1 MNSAIHK
8 VNKGFNKVLV
18 ANRGEIAVRVI
29 RSAQSL
35 GYRTVAVFSEADAT
49 APHVSIADEA
59 ICIGASAVNESYLV
73 AEKIIAAAKKTGAD
87 AIHPGYGFLSEN
99 SDFAKACIDADI
111 VFIGPRPDA
120 IDLMGSKRHS
130 KIAMI
135 AAGVPCIPGY
145 EGADQADDV
154 LKNAAIEIGM
164 PVMLKASAGGGGRG
178 MRLVTDA
185 NDLDEL
191 IKSARS
197 EALNAFGSGELIIEK
212 AVMQPRHIEIQVFAD
227 SYGNTVYLGERDC
240 SVQRRH
246 QKVVEEAPS
255 PFVNPAMRKAMGEAA
270 VNAAKSCNY
279 VGAGTVEFL
288 VDSEGNFY
296 FLEMNTRL
304 QVEHPVTELI
314 TGLDLVAMQLRVA
327 AGDKLSISQEDVTLT
342 GHAIE
347 VRLYAEDPGAN
358 FIPQTGLLNLW
369 QPASG
374 DGIRIDSGIKSGIQQ
389 GQSVSS
395 FYDPMLAKIIAYG
408 ENREEARRRLIRAVE
423 DSHLLGIKD
432 NRAFL
437 ASILRNDTFIQGEA
451 TTAFIAE
458 DFSQDSSLQPL
469 QAQEVEV
476 ALAASILSAVGSNL
490 SSSSTLNSSVNNR
503 TGWQNNRTGN
513 RIVKLSCE
521 NQIFELV
528 LTAIENTITV
538 DFASPELSPT
548 ELSPTKLSSKNYE
561 ADEGLQAKPRQTIKI
576 IEQSENT
583 LKYLHDDV
591 MRTITYSQTKG
602 VGEALGCDQVHLAA
616 RYGNLTFTDISL
628 QSTKKNQGGS
638 DQVLASMDGGMV
650 DVMVKVGDV
659 VKVGQTLAVLE
670 AMKMEH
676 PLKAGIAGT
685 ITEVLVQAGD
695 QVKGRQKLI
704 QILAE
709 TKES

>member
-1 MNSAIHK
+1 MSSAI
-8 VNKGFNKVLV
+8 NKIRTGFTKVLV

-29 RSAQSL
+29 RSAHSL
-35 GYRTVAVFSEADAT
+35 GYRTVAVFSEADAN
-49 APHVSIADEA
+49 ALHVSLADEA
-59 ICIGASAVNESYLV
+59 VCIGAAAVGESYLV
-73 AEKIIAAAKKTGAD
+73 ADKLIQAAKKTGAD

-99 SDFAKACIDADI
+99 SAFAKACVDANI
-111 VFIGPRPDA
+111 TFIGPRPDA

-154 LKNAAIEIGM
+154 LKKAAIAIGM

-227 SYGNTVYLGERDC
+227 QYGNTVYLGERDC

-255 PFVNPAMRKAMGEAA
+255 PFVSPAMRKAMGEAA
-270 VNAAKSCNY
+270 VNAAKSCHY
-279 VGAGTVEFL
+279 IGAGTVEFL
-288 VDSEGNFY
+288 ADSEGNFY

-327 AGDKLSISQEDVTLT
+327 AGDKLSMTQEDVTLT
-342 GHAIE
+342 GHAME

-358 FIPQTGLLNLW
+358 FMPQTGLLNLW

-374 DGIRIDSGIKSGIQQ
+374 EGIRIDSGIKSGIQQ
-389 GQSVSS
+389 DQTVSPY
-395 FYDPMLAKIIAYG
+395 YDPMLAKIIAYG
-408 ENREEARRRLIRAVE
+408 ENREEARRRLVLAVE
-423 DSHLLGIKD
+423 DSKLLGIKD

-437 ASILRNDTFIQGEA
+437 ASILRHDTFIQGNA
-451 TTAFIAE
+451 TTAFIGD
-458 DFSQDSSLQPL
+458 DFSQDPSLQPL
-469 QAQEVEV
+469 QAKETEV
-476 ALAASILSAVGSNL
+476 ALAASILCAL
-490 SSSSTLNSSVNNR
+490 SSNAKASAS
-503 TGWQNNRTGN
+503 TGWQNNRTGS
-513 RIVKLSCE
+513 RVIKLSCE
-521 NQIFELV
+521 DQTFELALATV
-528 LTAIENTITV
+528 NNSITV
-538 DFASPELSPT
+538 EFAATNE
-548 ELSPTKLSSKNYE
+548 E
-561 ADEGLQAKPRQTIKI
+561 AGEEPQDTPKQTIKI
-576 IEQSENT
+576 IEQAENT

-591 MRTITYSQTKG
+591 VRTVTYSQTKG
-602 VGEALGCDQVHLAA
+602 VGEALGCAQVHLAA
-616 RYGNLTFTDISL
+616 HYGNLTFTDISL
-628 QSTKKNQGGS
+628 QSAKKNTGGS

-659 VKVGQTLAVLE
+659 VNVGQTLAVLE

-676 PLKAGIAGT
+676 PLKAGVAGT
-685 ITEVLVQAGD
+685 IAEVLVQAGD

-704 QILAE
+704 QITAAAAE
-709 TKES
+709 

>member
-1 MNSAIHK
+1 MS
-8 VNKGFNKVLV
+8 FQKVLV

-35 GYRTVAVFSEADAT
+35 GYRTVAVFSETDQN
-49 APHVSIADEA
+49 APHVSAADEA
-59 ICIGASAVNESYLV
+59 ICIGAAAVGESYLV
-73 AEKIIAAAKKTGAD
+73 ADKLIAAAQKTGAD

-99 SDFAKACIDADI
+99 SAFAKACVDANI
-111 VFIGPRPDA
+111 TFIGPRPDA
-120 IDLMGSKRHS
+120 IDLMGSKRQS

-135 AAGVPCIPGY
+135 EAGVPCIPGY
-145 EGADQADDV
+145 EGADQTDEV

-227 SYGNTVYLGERDC
+227 TFGNTVYLGERDC

-255 PFVNPAMRKAMGEAA
+255 PFVNPEMRQAMGEAA

-288 VDSEGNFY
+288 ADSEGNFY

-342 GHAIE
+342 GHAME

-374 DGIRIDSGIKSGIQQ
+374 DGVRIDSGIKQ
-389 GQSVSS
+389 GQVVSS
-395 FYDPMLAKIIAYG
+395 HYDPMLAKIIAYG
-408 ENREEARRRLIRAVE
+408 ENREEARRRLVRAVE
-423 DSHLLGIKD
+423 DSKLLGIKD

-451 TTAFIAE
+451 TTAFIGD
-458 DFSQDSSLQPL
+458 DFSQDPSLQPL
-469 QAQEVEV
+469 KAQRSEV
-476 ALAASILSAVGSNL
+476 ALAASILCAIDSGTS
-490 SSSSTLNSSVNNR
+490 
-503 TGWQNNRTGN
+503 GWQNNRTGS
-513 RIVKLSCE
+513 RFIKLSCE
-521 NQIFELV
+521 EETFELALV
-528 LTAIENTITV
+528 AVNNSITVSFSSDDAEAAIKDVTITI
-538 DFASPELSPT
+538 L
-548 ELSPTKLSSKNYE
+548 
-561 ADEGLQAKPRQTIKI
+561 
-576 IEQSENT
+576 EQSENT
-583 LKYLHDDV
+583 LKYLMNDIV
-591 MRTITYSQTKG
+591 RSVVYSQAKG
-602 VGEALGCDQVHLAA
+602 EGDALGCDQVQIAA
-616 RYGNLTFTDISL
+616 SYGNLTFTDISL
-628 QSTKKNQGGS
+628 QSAKKNQGGS
-638 DQVLASMDGGMV
+638 DQVLASMDGAMV
-650 DVMVKVGDV
+650 DVMVKAGDV
-659 VKVGQTLAVLE
+659 VEVGQTLAVLE

-676 PLKAGIAGT
+676 PLKAGVAGT
-685 ITEVLVQAGD
+685 IAEVLVQAGD

-704 QILAE
+704 QITADAAE
-709 TKES
+709 

>member
-1 MNSAIHK
+1 MTLTNK
-8 VNKGFNKVLV
+8 NKKGFTKVLV
-18 ANRGEIAVRVI
+18 ANRGEIAVRII

-35 GYRTVAVFSEADAT
+35 GYRTVAIFSEADRN
-49 APHVSIADEA
+49 APHVAIADEA
-59 ICIGASAVNESYLV
+59 ICIGGAPVGESYLV
-73 AEKIIAAAKKTGAD
+73 ADKIIVAAKKTGAD

-99 SDFAKACIDADI
+99 SAFAKNCVDAGI
-111 VFIGPRPDA
+111 TFIGPRPDA
-120 IDLMGSKRHS
+120 IDLMGSKRQS

-135 AAGVPCIPGY
+135 AAGVPCITGY
-145 EGADQADDV
+145 EGADQDEDV
-154 LKNAAIEIGM
+154 LKKAAIQIGM

-185 NDLDEL
+185 KDLDEL

-212 AVMQPRHIEIQVFAD
+212 AVLQPRHIEIQVFAD
-227 SYGNTVYLGERDC
+227 LYGNTIYLGERDC

-255 PFVNPAMRKAMGEAA
+255 PFVSPEMRQAMGEAA
-270 VNAAKSCNY
+270 VNAAKACNY

-288 VDSEGNFY
+288 ADSAGNFY

-327 AGDKLSISQEDVTLT
+327 AGDELSISQEDVILT
-342 GHAIE
+342 GHAME

-358 FIPQTGLLNLW
+358 FIPQTGLINLW

-374 DGIRIDSGIKSGIQQ
+374 DGIRIDSGLKEGIKQ
-389 GQSVSS
+389 GQTVSS

-408 ENREEARRRLIRAVE
+408 ENREEARRRLVRAVE

-437 ASILRNDTFIQGEA
+437 AAILGNETFIQGEA
-451 TTAFIAE
+451 TTAFIGENFKDDA
-458 DFSQDSSLQPL
+458 SLKPL
-469 QAQEVEV
+469 QAQVKEV
-476 ALAASILSAVGSNL
+476 ALAAALFSVKKDAVSNKN
-490 SSSSTLNSSVNNR
+490 NSS
-503 TGWQNNRTGN
+503 TGWQNNNVGS
-513 RIVKLSCE
+513 RILKLSCE
-521 NQIFELV
+521 DDVFEL
-528 LTAIENTITV
+528 
-538 DFASPELSPT
+538 ELSAINNHIKI
-548 ELSPTKLSSKNYE
+548 SYIDAADSKK
-561 ADEGLQAKPRQTIKI
+561 QASLEI

-583 LKYLHDDV
+583 LTYVFDDV
-591 MRTITYSQTKG
+591 VRTVVYNRTNSSLNGQ
-602 VGEALGCDQVHLAA
+602 GEALGCEQVHLAA
-616 RYGNLTFTDISL
+616 SYGNLTFTDISL
-628 QSTKKNQGGS
+628 QSAKKNKGGS

-659 VKVGQTLAVLE
+659 VEVAQTLAVLE

-685 ITEVLVQAGD
+685 IAEVLVQAGD

-704 QILAE
+704 QITADEAE
-709 TKES
+709 

>member
-1 MNSAIHK
+1 MS
-8 VNKGFNKVLV
+8 FTKVLV

-35 GYRTVAVFSEADAT
+35 GYRTVAVFSEADNN
-49 APHVSIADEA
+49 APHVAIADEA
-59 ICIGASAVNESYLV
+59 ICIGGAPVAESYLV
-73 AEKIIAAAKKTGAD
+73 ADKIIAAAKKTGAD

-99 SDFAKACIDADI
+99 SAFAKNCVDAGI
-111 VFIGPRPDA
+111 TFIGPRPDA
-120 IDLMGSKRHS
+120 IDLMGSKRQS

-135 AAGVPCIPGY
+135 AAGVPCISGY
-145 EGADQADDV
+145 EGADQNEDV
-154 LKNAAIEIGM
+154 LKKAAIEIGM

-185 NDLDEL
+185 KDLDEL

-212 AVMQPRHIEIQVFAD
+212 AVLQPRHIEIQVFAD

-255 PFVNPAMRKAMGEAA
+255 PFVSPEMRQAMGEAA
-270 VNAAKSCNY
+270 VNAAKACNY

-288 VDSEGNFY
+288 ADSAGNFY

-327 AGDKLSISQEDVTLT
+327 AGDELSITQEDVTLT
-342 GHAIE
+342 GHAME

-374 DGIRIDSGIKSGIQQ
+374 DGVRIDSGIKAGIKQ
-389 GQSVSS
+389 GQAVSS

-408 ENREEARRRLIRAVE
+408 ENREEARRRLVRAVE

-437 ASILRNDTFIQGEA
+437 AAILKNKTFIDGEA
-451 TTAFIAE
+451 TTAFIGE
-458 DFSQDSSLQPL
+458 DFNNDASLKPL
-469 QAQEVEV
+469 KAQIKEV
-476 ALAASILSAVGSNL
+476 ALAAALFSVKKGAVSNKN
-490 SSSSTLNSSVNNR
+490 NSS
-503 TGWQNNRTGN
+503 TGWQNNNVGSR
-513 RIVKLSCE
+513 VLKLSCE
-521 NQIFELV
+521 DEVFEL
-528 LTAIENTITV
+528 
-538 DFASPELSPT
+538 ELSAVNNHIKI
-548 ELSPTKLSSKNYE
+548 SYVDAADSKK
-561 ADEGLQAKPRQTIKI
+561 QASLEI
-576 IEQSENT
+576 IEQSENSLT
-583 LKYLHDDV
+583 YLFDDV
-591 MRTITYSQTKG
+591 VRSVVYSRTNSSNSGEI
-602 VGEALGCDQVHLAA
+602 EALGCEQIHLSAA
-616 RYGNLTFTDISL
+616 YGNLTFTDISL
-628 QSTKKNQGGS
+628 QSAKKNKGGS

-650 DVMVKVGDV
+650 DVMVKAGDV
-659 VKVGQTLAVLE
+659 VEVGQTLAVLE

-676 PLKAGIAGT
+676 PLKAGVAGIIA
-685 ITEVLVQAGD
+685 EVLVQAGD

-704 QILAE
+704 QITADTSE
-709 TKES
+709 

>member
-1 MNSAIHK
+1 MS
-8 VNKGFNKVLV
+8 FQKVLV

-35 GYRTVAVFSEADAT
+35 GYRTVAVFSEADAN
-49 APHVSIADEA
+49 APHVAIADEA
-59 ICIGASAVNESYLV
+59 ICIGGAPVGESYLV
-73 AEKIIAAAKKTGAD
+73 ADKIIAAAKKTGAD

-99 SDFAKACIDADI
+99 SGFAKDCVDAGI
-111 VFIGPRPDA
+111 TFIGPRPDA
-120 IDLMGSKRHS
+120 IDLMGSKRQS

-145 EGADQADDV
+145 EGADQDEEV
-154 LKNAAIEIGM
+154 LKKAAIEIGM

-185 NDLDEL
+185 KDLDEL

-212 AVMQPRHIEIQVFAD
+212 AVLQPRHIEIQVFAD

-255 PFVNPAMRKAMGEAA
+255 PFVSPEMRQAMGEAA
-270 VNAAKSCNY
+270 VNAAKACNY

-288 VDSEGNFY
+288 ADSEGNFY

-327 AGDKLSISQEDVTLT
+327 AGDKLSITQEDVTLT
-342 GHAIE
+342 GHAME
-347 VRLYAEDPGAN
+347 VRLYAEDPGTN
-358 FIPQTGLLNLW
+358 FIPQTGLINLW

-374 DGIRIDSGIKSGIQQ
+374 DGIRIEINE
-389 GQSVSS
+389 GQTVSS

-408 ENREEARRRLIRAVE
+408 ENREEARRRLVRAVE

-437 ASILRNDTFIQGEA
+437 AAILGNKTFIDGEA
-451 TTAFIAE
+451 TTAFIGE
-458 DFSQDSSLQPL
+458 DFNDDASLKPL
-469 QAQEVEV
+469 KAQTKEV
-476 ALAASILSAVGSNL
+476 ALAAALFAVAKDSNQNGNKNCNK
-490 SSSSTLNSSVNNR
+490 NSG
-503 TGWQNNRTGN
+503 TGWQNNNVGSR
-513 RIVKLSCE
+513 VLKLSCE
-521 NQIFELV
+521 DEVFEL
-528 LTAIENTITV
+528 
-538 DFASPELSPT
+538 ELSAVNNRIEISYT
-548 ELSPTKLSSKNYE
+548 ETS
-561 ADEGLQAKPRQTIKI
+561 EGKAPENKKQASLEI
-576 IEQSENT
+576 IEQSANT
-583 LKYLHDDV
+583 LTYLFDDV
-591 MRTITYSQTKG
+591 VRTVVYSRTNSSLNGQD
-602 VGEALGCDQVHLAA
+602 EALGCAQVHLAA
-616 RYGNLTFTDISL
+616 AYGNLTFTDISL
-628 QSTKKNQGGS
+628 QSAKKNKGGS
-638 DQVLASMDGGMV
+638 DQVFASMDGGMV
-650 DVMVKVGDV
+650 DVMVKIGDV
-659 VKVGQTLAVLE
+659 VEVGQTLAVLE

-676 PLKAGIAGT
+676 PLKAGVAGT
-685 ITEVLVQAGD
+685 IAEVLVQAGD

-704 QILAE
+704 QITAAAAE
-709 TKES
+709 

>member
-1 MNSAIHK
+1 MS
-8 VNKGFNKVLV
+8 FTKVLV

-35 GYRTVAVFSEADAT
+35 GYRTVAVFSEADAN

-59 ICIGASAVNESYLV
+59 ICIGAAPVGESYLV
-73 AEKIIAAAKKTGAD
+73 AEKLIAAAKKTGAD

-99 SDFAKACIDADI
+99 SAFAKACVDADI
-111 VFIGPRPDA
+111 TFIGPRPEA

-145 EGADQADDV
+145 EGADQSDEV
-154 LKNAAIEIGM
+154 LRNAAIEIGM

-185 NDLDEL
+185 NDLNEL

-227 SYGNTVYLGERDC
+227 TFGNTVYLGERDC

-255 PFVNPAMRKAMGEAA
+255 PFVNPEMRKAMGEAA

-288 VDSEGNFY
+288 ADSKGNFY

-327 AGDKLSISQEDVTLT
+327 AGDKLSISQDDVTLT
-342 GHAIE
+342 GHAME

-358 FIPQTGLLNLW
+358 FTPQTGLLNLW

-374 DGIRIDSGIKSGIQQ
+374 DGIRIDSGIQQ
-389 GQSVSS
+389 GQTVSP

-408 ENREEARRRLIRAVE
+408 ENREEARRRLVLAVE
-423 DSHLLGIKD
+423 DSKLLGIKD

-437 ASILRNDTFIQGEA
+437 ASILRNNTFIQGEA
-451 TTAFIAE
+451 TTAFIGE
-458 DFSQDSSLQPL
+458 DFSEDPSLQPL
-469 QAQEVEV
+469 QAKDAEV
-476 ALAASILSAVGSNL
+476 ALAASILCA
-490 SSSSTLNSSVNNR
+490 LNSNVSTG
-503 TGWQNNRTGN
+503 TGWQNNRTGS
-513 RIVKLSCE
+513 RVIKLSCE
-521 NQIFELV
+521 DQTFELA
-528 LTAIENTITV
+528 LTAVDNTISV
-538 DFASPELSPT
+538 EFVSE
-548 ELSPTKLSSKNYE
+548 N
-561 ADEGLQAKPRQTIKI
+561 ADENQESKPEQTIKI
-576 IEQSENT
+576 LEQSENT
-583 LKYLHDDV
+583 VKYLMNDIV
-591 MRTITYSQTKG
+591 RTIVYSQTKG
-602 VGEALGCDQVHLAA
+602 EGEALGCDQVQLAA
-616 RYGNLTFTDISL
+616 SYGNLTVTDISL
-628 QSTKKNQGGS
+628 QSAKKNKGGS

-659 VKVGQTLAVLE
+659 VEVGQALAVLE

-676 PLKAGIAGT
+676 PLKAGVAGT
-685 ITEVLVQAGD
+685 IAEVLVQAGD

-704 QILAE
+704 QILATE
-709 TKES
+709 TEG

>member
-1 MNSAIHK
+1 MS
-8 VNKGFNKVLV
+8 FQKVLV

-35 GYRTVAVFSEADAT
+35 GYRTVAVFSEADAN
-49 APHVSIADEA
+49 APHVAIADEA
-59 ICIGASAVNESYLV
+59 ICIGGAPVGESYLV
-73 AEKIIAAAKKTGAD
+73 ADKIIAAAKKTGAD

-99 SDFAKACIDADI
+99 SAFAKDCVDAGI
-111 VFIGPRPDA
+111 TFIGPRPDA
-120 IDLMGSKRHS
+120 IDLMGSKRQS

-135 AAGVPCIPGY
+135 AAGVPCIQGY
-145 EGADQADDV
+145 EGADQNEEV
-154 LKNAAIEIGM
+154 LKRAAIEIGM

-185 NDLDEL
+185 KDLDEL

-197 EALNAFGSGELIIEK
+197 EALNAFGNSELIIEK
-212 AVMQPRHIEIQVFAD
+212 AVLQPRHIEIQVFAD

-255 PFVNPAMRKAMGEAA
+255 PFVSPEMRQAMGEAA
-270 VNAAKSCNY
+270 VNAAKACNY

-288 VDSEGNFY
+288 ADSEGNFY

-327 AGDKLSISQEDVTLT
+327 AGDKLSITQEDVALT
-342 GHAIE
+342 GHAME
-347 VRLYAEDPGAN
+347 VRLYAEDPGTN
-358 FIPQTGLLNLW
+358 FIPQTGLINLW

-374 DGIRIDSGIKSGIQQ
+374 DGIRIDSGITSGQT
-389 GQSVSS
+389 VSS

-408 ENREEARRRLIRAVE
+408 ENREEARRRLVRAVE

-437 ASILRNDTFIQGEA
+437 AAILGNKTFIDGEA
-451 TTAFIAE
+451 TTAFIGE
-458 DFSQDSSLQPL
+458 DFNDDASLKPL
-469 QAQEVEV
+469 KTQTKEV
-476 ALAASILSAVGSNL
+476 ALAAALFAVAKDSNQNGNK
-490 SSSSTLNSSVNNR
+490 NSG
-503 TGWQNNRTGN
+503 TGWQNNNVGSR
-513 RIVKLSCE
+513 VLKLSCE
-521 NQIFELV
+521 DEVFEL
-528 LTAIENTITV
+528 
-538 DFASPELSPT
+538 ELSAVNNRIEISYT
-548 ELSPTKLSSKNYE
+548 ETS
-561 ADEGLQAKPRQTIKI
+561 EGKAPEDNATENKKQASLEI
-576 IEQSENT
+576 IGQSANT
-583 LKYLHDDV
+583 LTYLFDDV
-591 MRTITYSQTKG
+591 VRSVVYSHTNSSLNGQD
-602 VGEALGCDQVHLAA
+602 EALGCAQVHLAA
-616 RYGNLTFTDISL
+616 AYGNLTFTDISL
-628 QSTKKNQGGS
+628 QSAKKSTGGS

-650 DVMVKVGDV
+650 DVMVKIGDV
-659 VKVGQTLAVLE
+659 VEVGQTLAVLE

-676 PLKAGIAGT
+676 PLKAGVAGT

-704 QILAE
+704 QITAAAAE
-709 TKES
+709 